1 MARWSVVVVF
11 ALLGAT
17 TQVLWVTYAPVTD
30 AAATYYGVSDG
41 AIGWLANVFPLLYV
55 LLAIPAG
62 MVLDRWFRGGLAL
75 GGVLT
80 AVGALLRLAGPGYE
94 WALLGQLVVGVA
106 QPLVLNAITG
116 VASRYLPPRDRPTGI
131 AIGSASTFAGL
142 IVGFGLGAVF
152 ASPSGI
158 RSLLAVQAGL
168 AVVVGIAVLV
178 ALRRPAAFG
187 TEAFLSAATAPG
199 GTTPAARQSV
209 GGAEVAIGGSSSDDT
224 EQAARGTENA
234 AASGARAEADSA
246 EHTTAGDTE
255 PAAAEPVATGG
266 VPGEVSGI
274 GALRIALRDPVIRR
288 LCALVFVPFGV
299 FVALT
304 TFLQP
309 LLEPAGVPEATAGLI
324 LVANVVAGVVGCAI
338 VPVFASRRRAEVRV
352 MGLALVVTAAACLAL
367 AVAPGV
373 AVAFVAAVAI
383 GFALLPALPIV
394 LELTERRSGRAEGTA
409 TGLIWLTG
417 NLGGLVLAA
426 VVGLLVDHPV
436 PAFLMLGVLSVLTL
450 PLLRWFRTATQR

>member
-1 MARWSVVVVF
+1 MARWSVVVAF
-11 ALLGAT
+11 ALLGAL

-30 AAATYYGVSDG
+30 AASTYYGVSDS

-62 MVLDRWFRGGLAL
+62 MLLDRWFRGGLAL
-75 GGVLT
+75 GAVL
-80 AVGALLRLAGPGYE
+80 AAAGALLRLAGEGYG

-116 VASRYLPPRDRPTGI
+116 VASRYLPPADRPTGI

-152 ASPSGI
+152 ASPDGI
-158 RSLLAVQAGL
+158 RPLLVIQGALAAVV
-168 AVVVGIAVLV
+168 AVVVLA
-178 ALRRPAAFG
+178 AMRRPAPFAPAATPAAEPSAQVAAPAGGG
-187 TEAFLSAATAPG
+187 TEAPAP
-199 GTTPAARQSV
+199 
-209 GGAEVAIGGSSSDDT
+209 
-224 EQAARGTENA
+224 
-234 AASGARAEADSA
+234 AS
-246 EHTTAGDTE
+246 E
-255 PAAAEPVATGG
+255 PAAATGAVDGEPAPTGF
-266 VPGEVSGI
+266 

-299 FVALT
+299 FVSLS

-309 LLEPAGVPEATAGLI
+309 LLEPAGVPEATAGLL
-324 LVANVVAGVVGCAI
+324 LVANVVAGVVGCAV
-338 VPVFASRRRAEVRV
+338 VPVLASRHRMEVRV
-352 MGLALVVTAAACLAL
+352 MALALVVTALACTAL
-367 AVAPGV
+367 AAVPGV
-373 AVAFVAAVAI
+373 TVGFVAVVAL
-383 GFALLPALPIV
+383 GLALLPALPIV

-426 VVGLLVDHPV
+426 VVGLLVDHPA
-436 PAFLMLGVLSVLTL
+436 PAFLMLAVLSVLTL
-450 PLLRWFRTATQR
+450 PLLRRFRAATQP

>member
-30 AAATYYGVSDG
+30 AAATYYGASDS

-75 GGVLT
+75 GAVLT
-80 AVGALLRLAGPGYE
+80 ALGALLRLGGASYG

-116 VASRYLPPRDRPTGI
+116 VASRYLPPRHRPTGI

-158 RSLLAVQAGL
+158 RPLLEVQALL
-168 AVVVGIAVLV
+168 AVVVGVAVLV
-178 ALRRPAAFG
+178 VLRRPATYG
-187 TEAFLSAATAPG
+187 P
-199 GTTPAARQSV
+199 
-209 GGAEVAIGGSSSDDT
+209 AEVAVAVEVAEGDSASAAVADGRARPAGAAIGGDGATPPADRGG
-224 EQAARGTENA
+224 AATTP
-234 AASGARAEADSA
+234 SGF
-246 EHTTAGDTE
+246 
-255 PAAAEPVATGG
+255 
-266 VPGEVSGI
+266 
-274 GALRIALRDPVIRR
+274 GALRIALRDPGIRR

-309 LLEPAGVPEATAGLI
+309 LLEPAGVAESTAGLL

-338 VPVFASRRRAEVRV
+338 VPVFASRRHAEVRV
-352 MGLALVVTAAACLAL
+352 MAVAL
-367 AVAPGV
+367 AVTTLACVVLAVVPGV
-373 AVAFVAAVAI
+373 AVGFVAVVAL

-394 LELTERRSGRAEGTA
+394 LEMTERRAGAAEGTA

-436 PAFLMLGVLSVLTL
+436 PAFLLLAVLSVLTL
-450 PLLRWFRTATQR
+450 PLLRGVRR

>member
-30 AAATYYGVSDG
+30 AAATYYGVSDS
-41 AIGWLANVFPLLYV
+41 AVGWLANVFPLLYV
-55 LLAIPAG
+55 LLAVPAG
-62 MVLDRWFRGGLAL
+62 MVLDRWFRGGLAA
-75 GGVLT
+75 GAVLT
-80 AVGALLRLAGPGYE
+80 ALGALLRLGGESYG

-116 VASRYLPPRDRPTGI
+116 VASRYLPPRQRPTGI

-158 RSLLAVQAGL
+158 RPLLEVQALL

-178 ALRRPAAFG
+178 VLRRPAPAS
-187 TEAFLSAATAPG
+187 EAAT
-199 GTTPAARQSV
+199 TS
-209 GGAEVAIGGSSSDDT
+209 
-224 EQAARGTENA
+224 
-234 AASGARAEADSA
+234 AASGFA
-246 EHTTAGDTE
+246 
-255 PAAAEPVATGG
+255 
-266 VPGEVSGI
+266 
-274 GALRIALRDPVIRR
+274 ALRIALRDPGIRR
-288 LCALVFVPFGV
+288 LCVLVFVPFGV
-299 FVALT
+299 FVSLT

-309 LLEPAGVPEATAGLI
+309 LLEPAGVPESTAGLL

-338 VPVFASRRRAEVRV
+338 VPVFASRRRVEVRV
-352 MGLALVVTAAACLAL
+352 MALAL
-367 AVAPGV
+367 AVTTLACVALAAVPGV
-373 AVAFVAAVAI
+373 AVGFVAVIAL

-394 LELTERRSGRAEGTA
+394 LEMTERRAGPAEGTA

-426 VVGLLVDHPV
+426 VVGLLVDHPM
-436 PAFLMLGVLSVLTL
+436 PAFLLLAALSVLTL
-450 PLLRWFRTATQR
+450 PLLRGVRR